1 MMNRDAPGT
10 LTPARDTQ
18 EPVERTPW
26 FGKWSLRGAVIRALF
41 AVGSF
46 AVGLILGGIPPSH
59 SSAVRLE
66 DPPGVE
72 LYHTAQATESE
83 RQRGNRSGGPHGNTD
98 LGRSEHRASQ
108 RLATSDTILE
118 LYETVG
124 DDGRLTDGIK
134 ELAGLSEEGAA
145 KVQMTMGDCWGKWEQ
160 LARER
165 TTYSPAESNR
175 GNKVWVYRIKSF
187 VPEGQAVLDEMK
199 ERLIADV
206 GARSADVLIR
216 AFHPYQYFSNLGGF
230 DVKLTHY
237 MESDPALPIDQGI
250 AYPAIDNTVPALDA
264 DWRITDHLARSLGL
278 SSKERKAAQEVIDA
292 TRDRLKGLV
301 KQHAEDAP
309 ELSDGSSG
317 VSAFRVKPFM
327 RLGHAELEVL
337 DRSLKDNLPT
347 AKADAL
353 FRYVRWRPHLGAY
366 GANDV
371 LIVFRKD
378 SDSGAFVSAKLT
390 RRNSMTGR
398 VISGCDCGIEQMAA
412 MEGFTP
418 DMFVK

>member
-1 MMNRDAPGT
+1 MPGDAAKRHEVFSGSPPKSHYRPSCARKWSAIQEYRRHFWRPADSGKTNQEPAKAMMNRDAPGT
-10 LTPARDTQ
+10 QTPARDTP

-26 FGKWSLRGAVIRALF
+26 FAKWSLRGAVIRALF

-83 RQRGNRSGGPHGNTD
+83 RQGGNRSGGPHGNTE

-145 KVQMTMGDCWGKWEQ
+145 KAQATMDDCWRKWEQ

-165 TTYSPAESNR
+165 TTYCPAESDH

-187 VPEGQAVLDEMK
+187 VPEGRAVLDEMK
-199 ERLIADV
+199 ERLMADV
-206 GARSADVLIR
+206 GARSADLLIR

-237 MESDPALPIDQGI
+237 MESDPALPI
-250 AYPAIDNTVPALDA
+250 
-264 DWRITDHLARSLGL
+264 
-278 SSKERKAAQEVIDA
+278 
-292 TRDRLKGLV
+292 V
-301 KQHAEDAP
+301 K
-309 ELSDGSSG
+309 
-317 VSAFRVKPFM
+317 
-327 RLGHAELEVL
+327 AELF
-337 DRSLKDNLPT
+337 DPSTGKSI
-347 AKADAL
+347 
-353 FRYVRWRPHLGAY
+353 GY
-366 GANDV
+366 G
-371 LIVFRKD
+371 VFSPD
-378 SDSGAFVSAKLT
+378 D
-390 RRNSMTGR
+390 
-398 VISGCDCGIEQMAA
+398 
-412 MEGFTP
+412 TP
-418 DMFVK
+418 RDYREILRFPP